1 MPVHSAHPDLE
12 ELAVWQ
18 AGDLSAL
25 GGARIEAHLAGCA
38 DCARLVAAAERG
50 RGALAGLGEV
60 ETPAGLHQRLATA
73 IGRETGVP
81 TGAGARDGGTME
93 EGADAQERRLAAAA
107 AGADGL
113 QGRRDAAAGNGDGL
127 GESGPIAE
135 PIPLDGRRRGRRPPA
150 ERRRI
155 AVLSTAAAVILLVVG
170 LVPLL
175 NHLGVR
181 TSGTHTAGDASG
193 AASGAGGG
201 ALAALPVFSA
211 PDGYSGRALQSALA
225 GDPATRSAYRRA
237 AGPGPLAQPGTAT
250 PKYDSEGKSASPA
263 APRPGGATQ
272 SSGGR
277 AEHGPGTT
285 AEGSGDTGAA
295 AGTPQAA
302 GGLQQSTCVTNAR
315 NEARN
320 QGLQP
325 AFFVNPT
332 TYRGRPATVLVTVR
346 PGAPSHADLWAFPL
360 GNCSAAPFA
369 HEPVTVTPP

>member
-1 MPVHSAHPDLE
+1 VPIHSAHPDPE

-25 GGARIEAHLAGCA
+25 GGARIEAHLAGCV
-38 DCARLVAAAERG
+38 DCAGLVAAAEQG

-60 ETPAGLHQRLATA
+60 EPPAGLHHRLATA
-73 IGRETGVP
+73 IGREAGVP
-81 TGAGARDGGTME
+81 AGAGAREGGTME

-107 AGADGL
+107 GGDGL

-127 GESGPIAE
+127 GESSPVAE

-181 TSGTHTAGDASG
+181 TSGTQTAGDASRT
-193 AASGAGGG
+193 APGAGGS

-211 PDGYSGRALQSALA
+211 PDGYSGKALQSALA

-237 AGPGPLAQPGTAT
+237 AGPAPLAQPGTAT
-250 PKYDSEGKSASPA
+250 PKFDSEGKSASPGA
-263 APRPGGATQ
+263 SRAGGATQ
-272 SSGGR
+272 GSGGR

-285 AEGSGDTGAA
+285 AEGSGDVGAGA
-295 AGTPQAA
+295 SQAA

-315 NEARN
+315 TEARN

>member
-1 MPVHSAHPDLE
+1 VPIHSAHPDPE

-38 DCARLVAAAERG
+38 DCAGLVAAAERG

-60 ETPAGLHQRLATA
+60 EPPAGLHHRLATA
-73 IGRETGVP
+73 IGRE
-81 TGAGARDGGTME
+81 GGTME
-93 EGADAQERRLAAAA
+93 EGADPQERRLAAAA
-107 AGADGL
+107 AGGDGL

-127 GESGPIAE
+127 GESSPVAE

-181 TSGTHTAGDASG
+181 TSGTQTAGDASRT
-193 AASGAGGG
+193 APGAGGSV
-201 ALAALPVFSA
+201 LAALPVFSA
-211 PDGYSGRALQSALA
+211 PDGYSSKALQSALA
-225 GDPATRSAYRRA
+225 GDPAIRSAYRRA
-237 AGPGPLAQPGTAT
+237 AGPPPLAQPGTAT
-250 PKYDSEGKSASPA
+250 PKFDSEGKSASPGA
-263 APRPGGATQ
+263 SRAGGATQ
-272 SSGGR
+272 GSGGR

-285 AEGSGDTGAA
+285 AEGSGEVGAA
-295 AGTPQAA
+295 AGASQAA

-315 NEARN
+315 TEARN

-332 TYRGRPATVLVTVR
+332 TYRGQPATVLVTVR